1 MITLRTHVKQTN
13 YKERLNMTKTNIF
26 ANYPCITIT
35 QIVCLSAPIHH
46 ICDIYN
52 KLLVCLLVC
61 PSIGLSVT
69 SFFFLYMNLSISLL
83 LFLVFSFC
91 NNNNNNEQDDNDVV
105 IIIVVVEETEGAS
118 VFLLI

>member
-26 ANYPCITIT
+26 ANYPYITIT
-35 QIVCLSAPIHH
+35 QIVCLSVPIHH

-69 SFFFLYMNLSISLL
+69 FFLYMNLSISLL

-91 NNNNNNEQDDNDVV
+91 NNNNNEQDDNDVV